1 MVSSSVFV
9 NDTVQVLPN
18 PYAITIKPR
27 LEYSIYVTGI
37 VLEKLE
43 LARAEINAANAQFYS
58 QNDVTENA
66 AFAKQVEIESSI
78 IVSIEAIKSVRNVLL
93 SISQISAIEQISPL
107 VSLIRMINSN
117 IYGLVPTTRHDLVEL
132 STSLGSIVMDS
143 GCLLES
149 KFDFKQTN
157 LESKQILAE
166 LNLIAESKIR
176 KQYPNLNFWKDIP
189 WTLRVLILSVI

>member
-1 MVSSSVFV
+1 MVSSSIII

-27 LEYSIYVTGI
+27 LEYSIYVSGI
-37 VLEKLE
+37 ILEKLE
-43 LARAEINAANAQFYS
+43 SARAEINTANSQFYS
-58 QNDVTENA
+58 QNDTENTD
-66 AFAKQVEIESSI
+66 FAKQVETESSI
-78 IVSIEAIKSVRNVLL
+78 VVALEAIKSVRNILL
-93 SISQISAIEQISPL
+93 SISQISGIEQISPL

-143 GCLLES
+143 GSLLES

-157 LESKQILAE
+157 SESKQILAE

-176 KQYPNLNFWKDIP
+176 KQYPNLNF
-189 WTLRVLILSVI
+189 

>member
-1 MVSSSVFV
+1 MVASSVFV

-27 LEYSIYVTGI
+27 LEYCIHVCGMI
-37 VLEKLE
+37 LEKLE
-43 LARAEINAANAQFYS
+43 LSYSEIHAKNQTFYS
-58 QNDVTENA
+58 QNDIEGTDFVN
-66 AFAKQVEIESSI
+66 QVEIESSI
-78 IVSIEAIKSVRNVLL
+78 MVAIDAIKSVKNTIVA
-93 SISQISAIEQISPL
+93 ISQISGIVQICPL
-107 VSLIRMINSN
+107 ISLIRMITSN
-117 IYGLVPTTRHDLVEL
+117 IYGLVPSTRHDLVEL

-166 LNLIAESKIR
+166 LNLIAESKVS
-176 KQYPNLNFWKDIP
+176 KSYPNLN
-189 WTLRVLILSVI
+189 S

>member
-1 MVSSSVFV
+1 MVASSVFV

-37 VLEKLE
+37 ILEKLE
-43 LARAEINAANAQFYS
+43 AALAQIHSTNLQFYS
-58 QNDVTENA
+58 QNETANA
-66 AFAKQVEIESSI
+66 DFAKQLESETA
-78 IVSIEAIKSVRNVLL
+78 IVLAIEAIRSVKNTLL
-93 SISQISAIEQISPL
+93 SVSQISSIEQILPL
-107 VSLIRMINSN
+107 ISLIRVINSN
-117 IYGLVPTTRHDLVEL
+117 IYGLVLPTRHDLVEL

-143 GCLLES
+143 GSLLES

-157 LESKQILAE
+157 SESKQILAE

-176 KQYPNLNFWKDIP
+176 KQYPNLDF
-189 WTLRVLILSVI
+189 

>member
-1 MVSSSVFV
+1 MVSSSIII

-27 LEYSIYVTGI
+27 LEYSIYVSGI

-43 LARAEINAANAQFYS
+43 SARAEINAANSQFYA
-58 QNDVTENA
+58 QNDIENTD
-66 AFAKQVEIESSI
+66 FAKQVETESSI
-78 IVSIEAIKSVRNVLL
+78 IVALEAIKSVRNILL
-93 SISQISAIEQISPL
+93 SISQISGIEQISPL

-117 IYGLVPTTRHDLVEL
+117 IYGLVHTTRHDLVEL

-143 GCLLES
+143 GSLLES

-176 KQYPNLNFWKDIP
+176 KQYPNLNF
-189 WTLRVLILSVI
+189 

>member
-18 PYAITIKPR
+18 PYALTIKPR

-37 VLEKLE
+37 ILEKLGTE
-43 LARAEINAANAQFYS
+43 YSTVYRENMQFYS
-58 QNDVTENA
+58 QNDVSESLEFKKRIETELNLFCA
-66 AFAKQVEIESSI
+66 
-78 IVSIEAIKSVRNVLL
+78 IEAIKTVKNALL
-93 SISQISAIEQISPL
+93 SIEQISNISQNILPL
-107 VSLIRMINSN
+107 ISLIRMVNSN
-117 IYGLVPTTRHDLVEL
+117 IYYSSPLTRHDLVEL

-143 GCLLES
+143 GCLIEA

-166 LNLIAESKIR
+166 VNLIAESKIR
-176 KQYPNLNFWKDIP
+176 KQYPNLNF
-189 WTLRVLILSVI
+189 

>member
-1 MVSSSVFV
+1 MVASSIFV
-9 NDTVQVLPN
+9 NDTMQVLPN

-27 LEYSIYVTGI
+27 LEYAIYVSGL

-43 LARAEINAANAQFYS
+43 SRLVEIHNDNVLFYS
-58 QNDVTENA
+58 QNDIENTD
-66 AFAKQVEIESSI
+66 FAKQAEVESS
-78 IVSIEAIKSVRNVLL
+78 VLCAIETIRTVKNTLIG
-93 SISQISAIEQISPL
+93 ISQISEIAQISPL
-107 VSLIRMINSN
+107 ISLIRMVNSN
-117 IYGLVPTTRHDLVEL
+117 IYGIVLQTRADLVEL

-166 LNLIAESKIR
+166 LNLMAESKIR
-176 KQYPNLNFWKDIP
+176 KYYPNLDLQKKHA
-189 WTLRVLILSVI
+189 